1 MNTLLTQVQTLEAH
15 LQSVSEHSRNTDVV
29 FHWLAFCPEADDGY
43 WYLLNNPN
51 GQGSSAIVNIVSIW
65 SFGASESGTTKWLAC
80 HSMPSPVGG
89 VQCITRY
96 HVCSLDD

>member
-1 MNTLLTQVQTLEAH
+1 MIRLTQDTSFGHVAVGAATIDLTMNTLLTQVQTLEAH

-65 SFGASESGTTKWLAC
+65 SFGASESGTTKWLA
-80 HSMPSPVGG
+80 
-89 VQCITRY
+89 
-96 HVCSLDD
+96 